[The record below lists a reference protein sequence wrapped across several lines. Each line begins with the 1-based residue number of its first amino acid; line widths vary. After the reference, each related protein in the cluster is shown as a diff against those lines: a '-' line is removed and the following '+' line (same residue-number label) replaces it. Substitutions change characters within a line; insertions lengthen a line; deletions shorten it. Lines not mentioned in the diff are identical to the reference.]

1 MKKLALLIVCLVFLA
16 ACGGQQA
23 GVGNLAS
30 TGSAL
35 SALRLDNALGAIVI
49 PPGALA
55 GPSPATLLS
64 PQTLPPL
71 KGARALATLHV
82 NLGRSELQ
90 GPVEVAFAPLV
101 PKVEGLG
108 IVCFVEGVE
117 RYFPLDGD
125 GLIGTLNLATGQAP
139 VGPADADGRDIHF
152 VLVSFASRPGYQV
165 WNSYNGYAFERDPQG
180 QLQLRQ
186 FVAGGSL
193 VGSLP
198 ALGSRPL
205 MLVHGLGDNVRDDP
219 RWLNLARRFLD
230 SGTATGVVAFEYDT
244 QDSVA
249 RNGQLLRQFYQLV
262 GAGMRWRHVAHSMGS
277 LVSRACFEQGGSLPL
292 AASGNRAF
300 FLCGPHLGTPVV
312 PVLQGNLSVAKRFL
326 RYLVL
331 NEVLIF
337 RNQDGSLCD
346 VEVSRPGFTDLGPG
360 SAFLQQLNQDAANHH
375 AQVVYATLGGT
386 SRGLDYT
393 LLDLVLGVSPDDG
406 LVFLNSANFSGL
418 SSQLSTTAAVD
429 HSQALVEDSSLNQV
443 SQFLT
448 P

>member
-1 MKKLALLIVCLVFLA
+1 MLALVFLV

-23 GVGNLAS
+23 GVGNLLPTSPVLA
-30 TGSAL
+30 
-35 SALRLDNALGAIVI
+35 ALRLENALGAIVLG
-49 PPGALA
+49 PGAVS
-55 GPSPATLLS
+55 GPSPVTLLA

-71 KGARALATLHV
+71 KGARALATLHI
-82 NLGRSELQ
+82 NLGLSELQ
-90 GPVEVAFAPLV
+90 GPVEVAFAPV
-101 PKVEGLG
+101 APKVEGLA

-125 GLIGTLNLATGQAP
+125 GLVGVLNLSTGQAP
-139 VGPADADGRDIHF
+139 VGAADADGRDIHF
-152 VLVSFASRPGYQV
+152 VLVSFDARPGYQV
-165 WNSYNGYAFERDPQG
+165 WNSFNGYTFERDPQG
-180 QLQLRQ
+180 QVQLRQ
-186 FVAGGSL
+186 FVSGGTP

-205 MLVHGLGDNVRDDP
+205 MLVHGLGDNIRDDP
-219 RWLNLARRFLD
+219 RWLDLARRFLD

-249 RNGQLLRQFYQLV
+249 RNGQFLRQFYQLV
-262 GAGMRWRHVAHSMGS
+262 GAGLSWRHVAHSMGS

-300 FLCGPHLGTPVV
+300 FLCGPHLGTPVIS
-312 PVLQGNLSVAKRFL
+312 VLQSNLSITKRFL

-331 NEVLIF
+331 HEVLIF

-346 VEVSRPGFTDLGPG
+346 VEVSRAGFTDLGPG
-360 SAFLQQLNQDAANHH
+360 SPFLQQLNQDAGNHH
-375 AQVVYATLGGT
+375 AQFTYATLGGT
-386 SRGLDYT
+386 SRGLDYA
-393 LLDLVLGVSPDDG
+393 LLDLVLGVTPDDG

-418 SSQLSTTAAVD
+418 ASQLSTTAAVD
-429 HSQALVEDSSLNQV
+429 HSQALVQDASLNQV
-443 SQFLT
+443 TQFLA